1 MKIPE
6 FIDGIP
12 IDEYRVNMIKIPKE
26 ELERLYLIEKKSIKE
41 IAKHFKCHYRT
52 IYNRLKKLNIPLE
65 KRHPSKKPK
74 QFLGKNQLRTLLEKD
89 LTIEEIAIKLRS
101 EPHIVRRY
109 ITKYGL

>member
-1 MKIPE
+1 MNITE

-26 ELERLYLIEKKSIKE
+26 ELERFYITEKKSIKE

-65 KRHPSKKPK
+65 KGRPRKKIK
-74 QFLGKNQLRTLLEKD
+74 HFLGKNQLTELLKKD
-89 LTIEEIAIKLRS
+89 ITIDNIAKKLRTTP
-101 EPHIVRRY
+101 EIVRRY
-109 ITKYGL
+109 IKKYGL